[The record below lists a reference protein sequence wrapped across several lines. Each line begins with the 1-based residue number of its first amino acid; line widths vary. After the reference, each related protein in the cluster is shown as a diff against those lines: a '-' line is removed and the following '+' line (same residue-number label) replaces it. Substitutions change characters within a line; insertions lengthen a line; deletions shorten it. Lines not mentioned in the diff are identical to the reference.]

1 MNAMRLRPVNWKAA
15 SDAAVQLSGS
25 RRALSAQALSLA
37 ALYTADFDTASS
49 RLRQASRLEPF
60 SPQHEFRKALC
71 LARFGDHE
79 RASATLEK
87 LKASLPDAPLV
98 DYVRA
103 LLALRAGRP
112 EQARAITG
120 TLETAHPQ
128 FIPGK
133 FLRAEAQLIT
143 ASRPSA
149 IEKYLVA
156 LPSGTKWDP
165 LWADLLIK
173 LVFLHPQEGP
183 TQARKHL
190 EKKVSQN
197 SPERALVHK
206 ALSWVSASMEE
217 LSQRLPAESAGS
229 PSEALILE
237 CIVERLNQVNSQ
249 DAIRTLAALRRLH
262 PERRA
267 LRCIYDAFLTHL
279 ASELSASGRQQ
290 EALSLVEQCLR
301 EQPQDLIYHQ
311 NRAALF
317 TLLRES
323 IPYHESWAALNRHQY
338 RLVLFG
344 ALDAFTLSQI
354 AKTHRLFS
362 QQARGGRGARGI
374 FRYVEEE
381 EGGKPRMVTNVD
393 EIASDPDVLRQWI
406 HHTAAELVF
415 RHTAIGVTGER
426 LLLNSRD
433 RDEALARTQSLATFA
448 DSLAILV
455 PEEGAAIAKFLALRW
470 RKMAATVHTRYEGLE
485 EQPRRPVA
493 TDPEDREDPKTRE
506 QASTAD
512 TDIEL
517 DRLKQQHVEVLGDL
531 SLICLQWRP
540 QFAHLWVGE
549 ELLEFVHAEAAFL
562 DEAWIYDLESRP
574 GYETPYAVQV
584 FAHHMR
590 TVAGVEKKVLLTPAQ
605 RKSVV
610 DSLVA
615 EVLREMANSI
625 YSGYSGTQKES
636 AMRAIPYIN
645 RARTLRP
652 ADPEIEFTAARILVL
667 GEFFDEARMALERF
681 RRVVKP
687 ESARLIEEA
696 EKIAEVLRERR
707 KEGKMGEKLDRSVEP
722 DAVEENRDFR
732 IAELERDLDRSPGSW
747 RLYEEVVQE
756 LALAGRFEEGVEWA
770 DRGVA
775 RCLSRSEQM
784 NARGLAIG
792 ARGMKKLSEA
802 SPRAAR
808 LYAAGAHEPARKAIE
823 AIAETNRLDYTLLY
837 ILGRCQLAGGMPD
850 AALESFKAAAGL
862 CERQL
867 HKTVLQRLTGNI
879 DNAYLAVAHS
889 AINTALQE
897 SSAAEALEEAIP
909 VFSRLR
915 DPASWLVD
923 FARIFFTSALNRA
936 GSSLPPLTVPRI
948 TLDVPWQEPLTKAL
962 ALQDDA
968 DRVLALCDIAA
979 ATHPASARAA
989 MALVERTRTLKR
1001 QIAGVE
1007 ALNHAGR
1014 LVRGRRFDE
1023 VLAYLDQLDL
1033 AIATEP
1039 RLLRI
1044 RVLALLGLRRF
1055 DNADTVIEQIGEG
1068 GSAEVREFVQQ
1079 YPALSFRQR
1088 IAAAQQFL
1096 RDLKPQEAESVLR
1109 GARPINPK
1117 DRADLAYCKAFASA
1131 LDGYDL
1137 RRKGRD
1143 TEARLRFLAALGL
1156 IEPHLNGTTGDAGR
1170 HIVELSDRL
1179 EKEIES
1185 YAGG

>member
-1 MNAMRLRPVNWKAA
+1 MPAMHLRPVNWKAA
-15 SDAAVQLSGS
+15 SDAAAQLSGS
-25 RRALSAQALSLA
+25 RRTLSAQALSLA
-37 ALYTADFDTASS
+37 ALYSDDFDTASS
-49 RLRQASRLEPF
+49 RLLQASRLEPF
-60 SPQHEFRKALC
+60 SPQHEFRKALF
-71 LARFGDHE
+71 LARFGNHE

-98 DYVRA
+98 NYVRA

-133 FLRAEAQLIT
+133 FLRAEAQLIM

-149 IEKYLVA
+149 IEKYLVT
-156 LPSGTKWDP
+156 LPSGTEWDP

-173 LVFLHPQEGP
+173 LVFLHPQDGP
-183 TQARKHL
+183 AQARKHL

-197 SPERALVHK
+197 SPARTLVHK
-206 ALSWVSASMEE
+206 ALDWVGASTEE

-229 PSEALILE
+229 PGEALILE
-237 CIVERLNQVNSQ
+237 CLVERLSQVNSQ
-249 DAIRTLAALRRLH
+249 DAIRTLAALRRLY

-267 LRCIYDAFLTHL
+267 VRCLYDAFLTHR
-279 ASELSASGRQQ
+279 ASELSASGRHQ

-311 NRAALF
+311 NRATLF
-317 TLLRES
+317 TLLREP

-338 RLVLFG
+338 RLVLLG
-344 ALDAFTLSQI
+344 ALDAFTLSQV

-374 FRYVEEE
+374 FRYLEDDQ
-381 EGGKPRMVTNVD
+381 GGKPRMVTNVD
-393 EIASDPDVLRQWI
+393 EIASDPDLLRQWI

-415 RHTAIGVTGER
+415 RHTATGVTGER
-426 LLLNSRD
+426 LLLNSLD
-433 RDEALARTQSLATFA
+433 RDQALARTQSLATLA
-448 DSLAILV
+448 DSLSTLV
-455 PEEGAAIAKFLALRW
+455 AEEGAAIAKFLTLRW
-470 RKMAATVHTRYEGLE
+470 SKMAVTVHTRYEGLKE
-485 EQPRRPVA
+485 PTRRTAA
-493 TDPEDREDPKTRE
+493 TELENSEDPETQELAT
-506 QASTAD
+506 AAD
-512 TDIEL
+512 TDVEL

-540 QFAHLWVGE
+540 EYAHLWIGE
-549 ELLEFVHAEAAFL
+549 ELLEFVRAEGAFF
-562 DEAWIYDLESRP
+562 DETWIYDLESRP

-584 FAHHMR
+584 LAGHLR
-590 TVAGVEKKVLLTPAQ
+590 SVAGVEKKVRLTPAQ

-610 DSLVA
+610 DSLLA
-615 EVLREMANSI
+615 ELLREMANSV

-636 AMRAIPYIN
+636 ATRALPYIN

-652 ADPEIEFTAARILVL
+652 ADPDIEFTAARILVL
-667 GEFFDEARMALERF
+667 GEFFDEARMALDRF

-687 ESARLIEEA
+687 ESAGLIEEA
-696 EKIAEVLRERR
+696 DKIGEVLRERR

-722 DAVEENRDFR
+722 GAMENRDFR

-756 LALAGRFEEGVEWA
+756 LALAGRFEDGVEWA

-775 RCLSRSEQM
+775 HCLSRSEQM

-802 SPRAAR
+802 NPQAAR

-823 AIAETNRLDYTLLY
+823 AIAEPNRLDYTLLY
-837 ILGRCQLAGGMPD
+837 LLGRCQLAGGMPD
-850 AALESFKAAAGL
+850 AALESFKAAAEL

-867 HKTVLQRLTGNI
+867 HKTVLRHLTGNI

-897 SSAAEALEEAIP
+897 LSAAEALEEAVP

-915 DPASWLVD
+915 NPASWLVD
-923 FARIFFTSALNRA
+923 FARIFFTSALNRV

-948 TLDVPWQEPLTKAL
+948 TLDVPWQEGLAKAL
-962 ALQDDA
+962 ALQNDA
-968 DRVLALCDIAA
+968 DRAVALCDIAA
-979 ATHPASARAA
+979 AAHPASARAA
-989 MALVERTRTLKR
+989 TALAERTRTLKR
-1001 QIAGVE
+1001 QIVAVE

-1014 LVRGRRFDE
+1014 LVQERRFDE
-1023 VLAYLDQLDL
+1023 VLAYLDQLES
-1033 AIATEP
+1033 AIAAEP
-1039 RLLRI
+1039 RMLRL

-1068 GSAEVREFVQQ
+1068 GSAEVREFVKQ

-1088 IAAAQQFL
+1088 ISAAQQFL
-1096 RDLKPQEAESVLR
+1096 RDLKPRESESVLR
-1109 GARPINPK
+1109 GATPINPK
-1117 DRADLAYCKAFASA
+1117 DQADLAYCKAFASA

-1137 RRKGRD
+1137 RRKGQN
-1143 TEARLRFLAALGL
+1143 TEAHLRFLAALRL

-1170 HIVELSDRL
+1170 HIVELSERL

-1185 YAGG
+1185 YAGR